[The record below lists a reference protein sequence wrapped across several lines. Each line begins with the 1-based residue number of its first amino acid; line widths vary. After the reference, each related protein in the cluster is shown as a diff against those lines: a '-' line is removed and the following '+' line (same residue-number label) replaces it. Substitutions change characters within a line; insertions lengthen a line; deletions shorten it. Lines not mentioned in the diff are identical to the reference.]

1 MRTKAKRRDL
11 TIITGE
17 LRTALKR
24 ETTSIIEV
32 GALLVEAKKQVMHG
46 EWLPWLENEFSLSE
60 RSAQRYL
67 LVGRFAAK
75 YDSLSDLNLTA
86 EALYALS
93 SPHNYVTPEV
103 ITAVLEEAKEKRVGE
118 GRVWEIAAAMLPKE
132 ADEQPDEQPDG
143 QPAAAAQA
151 AAEDAEAT
159 LDDPPPDLPPSS
171 EPPPPV
177 KPPPELPDELVNV
190 FRDAVEAL
198 KPLVTK
204 KAARFVGLVASS
216 DLIQIAD
223 FLNMVAKLEM
233 EKRGND
239 GPTQESADEMKNRM
253 AAPDSDLDVRS
264 FNNGILRRDH
274 KPADAEA

>member
-103 ITAVLEEAKEKRVGE
+103 ITAVLEEAKEKRT
-118 GRVWEIAAAMLPKE
+118 RVEIGHMRIGSAGNGLIRSP
-132 ADEQPDEQPDG
+132 G
-143 QPAAAAQA
+143 SG
-151 AAEDAEAT
+151 
-159 LDDPPPDLPPSS
+159 SS
-171 EPPPPV
+171 LSQRV
-177 KPPPELPDELVNV
+177 
-190 FRDAVEAL
+190 
-198 KPLVTK
+198 
-204 KAARFVGLVASS
+204 
-216 DLIQIAD
+216 
-223 FLNMVAKLEM
+223 
-233 EKRGND
+233 
-239 GPTQESADEMKNRM
+239 
-253 AAPDSDLDVRS
+253 
-264 FNNGILRRDH
+264 
-274 KPADAEA
+274 